1 MQSVRH
7 AYAGGKKEKPKGK
20 EWKNYCEKRLLQDN
34 KREEAEPPYTLSK
47 PPKAAMPTEDHRRPS
62 KLMDS
67 KTTKTERSVKSK
79 TLEFHSSRNRQETRR
94 TK

>member
-1 MQSVRH
+1 
-7 AYAGGKKEKPKGK
+7 
-20 EWKNYCEKRLLQDN
+20 
-34 KREEAEPPYTLSK
+34 
-47 PPKAAMPTEDHRRPS
+47 MPTEDHRRPS